1 MLLLYVSAAWTG
13 GILTLAALWQ
23 PLGPAL
29 ALVAAPFGA
38 SAVTAGAACLVGLR
52 PDDGFRPDLRPGRG
66 GPPQGDAAV
75 DWQQAR

>member
-38 SAVTAGAACLVGLR
+38 SAVTAGAACLVGLQ
-52 PDDGFRPDLRPGRG
+52 PEVRPGRG
-66 GPPQGDAAV
+66 GPPPGGAAV